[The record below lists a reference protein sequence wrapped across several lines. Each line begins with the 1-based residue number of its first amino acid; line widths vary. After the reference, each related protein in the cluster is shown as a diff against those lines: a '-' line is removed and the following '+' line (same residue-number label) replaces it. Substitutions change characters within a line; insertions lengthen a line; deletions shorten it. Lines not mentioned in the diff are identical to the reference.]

1 MREYL
6 LLQTWNHISIYFLVY
21 AKFYEKV
28 LIMFYGRF
36 IIRKEYKD
44 IDELS
49 QLRLLVILPSS
60 DGKVFAM
67 KAYNLYR

>member
-1 MREYL
+1 
-6 LLQTWNHISIYFLVY
+6 
-21 AKFYEKV
+21 
-28 LIMFYGRF
+28 MFYGRF